1 MGLGGEERVGTVPI
15 KTQERI
21 IALRQHRRALQVFK
35 QGDRKNEHNGE
46 PFHKYYG
53 DISKQ

>member
-1 MGLGGEERVGTVPI
+1 M

-21 IALRQHRRALQVFK
+21 IALCQPCRALQVFK

-53 DISKQ
+53 DIRKQ